1 MGQEVDKGEKEDVQ
15 EVSKEDNALERMG
28 KNSNAELEMCTME
41 GNEGRQGHNPEAPGA
56 EIVNEEI
63 RYEGSDLIMNESKA
77 IKGWKRIQRKGK
89 GDGKGEQAGS
99 GSKRKGNEVPG
110 GVLMETEVVV
120 KKQKGEE
127 CDTTMENSHV
137 DTENNVAGPTPW
149 TLGCQ

>member
-63 RYEGSDLIMNESKA
+63 SFSKTFFSLFPNYSISSSNLIFFLN
-77 IKGWKRIQRKGK
+77 
-89 GDGKGEQAGS
+89 
-99 GSKRKGNEVPG
+99 
-110 GVLMETEVVV
+110 L
-120 KKQKGEE
+120 
-127 CDTTMENSHV
+127 
-137 DTENNVAGPTPW
+137 
-149 TLGCQ
+149 